1 MNTRTNHH
9 QTAPMNTRSWRLP
22 VLGIVAA
29 AALAA
34 CGGGGSSVAELSDA
48 VAQGYAADASTMPNA
63 TFGALDAVGSAL
75 DRGLGTTV
83 SVAADATDARR
94 QALGVVNP
102 ADVTTSVACAGGGQ
116 MVWTVTGGTQET
128 QLNRQLDTGENF
140 DITYAQCVTDEGVTL
155 NGHVV
160 VDVTLRSDAADD
172 LAMTVDGL
180 RATVGA
186 AAFVLNGELRNER
199 TRTALE
205 GGGRSL
211 TSRFTSNAF
220 TMASTIGVRQANY
233 TLQSL
238 DWSVTRV
245 RDAQG
250 LLTARSH
257 EGALSLAARTPRRPD
272 ATLDIATSG
281 ALQIA
286 DDGYAA
292 EGGLTVSTNLNR
304 WTVSWSL
311 PATVTIQFDAGNNGS
326 INRTWTLTRQALL
339 DQAG

>member
-1 MNTRTNHH
+1 MNTRTESH
-9 QTAPMNTRSWRLP
+9 TRLHTRPWRLP
-22 VLGIVAA
+22 VLGAVAA

-34 CGGGGSSVAELSDA
+34 CGGGGSGVAELSDA
-48 VAQGYAADASTMPNA
+48 VAQGYAADAATMPTA
-63 TFGALDAVGSAL
+63 TFGALDAVGDSLDEALQASA
-75 DRGLGTTV
+75 V
-83 SVAADATDARR
+83 VAAQTTEESRR
-94 QALGVVNP
+94 QALGAVSP
-102 ADVTTSVACAGGGQ
+102 ADVETTVDCAGGGTVQ
-116 MVWTVTGGTQET
+116 WTVSGGTLET

-140 DITYAQCVTDEGVTL
+140 DITYAQCVTPEGVTL
-155 NGHVV
+155 DGHVV

-180 RATVGA
+180 TATGVGGA
-186 AAFVLNGELRNER
+186 TFLLNGELRNRRER
-199 TRTALE
+199 MAQE
-205 GGGRSL
+205 GGGRAL
-211 TSRFTSNAF
+211 TSRFTSNGF
-220 TMASTIGVRQANY
+220 TLASTIGVRQANY
-233 TLQSL
+233 TLQAL
-238 DWSVTRV
+238 DWSVIRV

-292 EGGLTVSTNLNR
+292 AGGLTVSTNLNR

-311 PATVTIQFDAGNNGS
+311 PSTVTIQFDAGNNGTV
-326 INRTWTLTRQALL
+326 NRTWTLTRQNLL

>member
-1 MNTRTNHH
+1 MNTRTH
-9 QTAPMNTRSWRLP
+9 TPLNTRPWRLP

-48 VAQGYAADASTMPNA
+48 VAQGYAADASTMPTA
-63 TFGALDAVGSAL
+63 TFGALDAVGDSLDEAL
-75 DRGLGTTV
+75 EASG
-83 SVAADATDARR
+83 VAAAQASDDARR
-94 QALGVVNP
+94 QALAAVSP
-102 ADVTTSVACAGGGQ
+102 ADVTTSVDCVGGGTVQ
-116 MVWTVTGGTQET
+116 WTVTGGTLET

-140 DITYAQCVTDEGVTL
+140 DITYAQCVTREGVTL
-155 NGHVV
+155 DGRAV

-180 RATVGA
+180 TATGVAGA
-186 AAFVLNGELRNER
+186 TFLLNGELRNER
-199 TRTALE
+199 TRETQE

-220 TMASTIGVRQANY
+220 TLASTIGVRQANY

-292 EGGLTVSTNLNR
+292 AGGLTVSTNLNR

-311 PATVTIQFDAGNNGS
+311 PSTVTIQFDAGNNGTV
-326 INRTWTLTRQALL
+326 NRTWTLTRQGLL